1 MGAPARILS
10 VSEDARFLEDVD
22 FHKRWL
28 ISRFQFCRCLKK
40 IRYCSSGHT
49 ATYHERL

>member
-10 VSEDARFLEDVD
+10 VSEDARFLEDGD
-22 FHKRWL
+22 FHKRWV
-28 ISRFQFCRCLKK
+28 ISRFQLCRYLKK
-40 IRYCSSGHT
+40 IRNCSSGHT